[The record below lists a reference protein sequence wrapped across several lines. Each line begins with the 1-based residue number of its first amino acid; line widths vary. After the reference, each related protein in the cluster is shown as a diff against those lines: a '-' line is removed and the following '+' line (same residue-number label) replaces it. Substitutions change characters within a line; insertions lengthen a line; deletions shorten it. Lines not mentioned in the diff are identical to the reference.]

1 MNDSVGKKIVD
12 ALKQQSGVEI
22 EQPAAVQTAPAPAVP
37 PIQNFIPQPAVEPSV
52 EEEFDAPANVTV
64 LKNLISQLPPGI
76 TKQTG
81 AQLISQTMS
90 ALGIPIKGVL
100 QEAQQF
106 QENLVSLSD
115 ECKANIAECK
125 SQISAAE
132 AQIKKI
138 QKQCSALNDII
149 SLFVQTT

>member
-1 MNDSVGKKIVD
+1 MRI
-12 ALKQQSGVEI
+12 I
-22 EQPAAVQTAPAPAVP
+22 AAVVHGGGPAFQKIAPRRGEAEDKVRELDTK
-37 PIQNFIPQPAVEPSV
+37 QEV